1 MAKTT
6 TPPKHKKSQPEQ
18 TSPPEPVLRSSS
30 DLGGYAYSVIAQQYQ
45 HIVQQ
50 EQGVLADQD
59 PEYLHQMR
67 VGARRLSTAL
77 EVFGCAVKLP
87 KAARKKRVRSLAKA
101 LGKLRDL
108 DVQTNAVRT
117 DYCPRL
123 SVSENTLLNIA
134 LDTIDQQRCQAC
146 TEVEKIL
153 AQPNYEKLKAGYED
167 WLKKPAY
174 TSLAG
179 LSLQLVLPELLNPLL
194 SALMLHP
201 GWQISVEDTS
211 KASTLVLHDLR
222 KLCKSVRYQAEFF
235 TDFYDQAFQDWID
248 EIKELQDSLGKVQ
261 DTHVLRKLL
270 SDELPKEATLPELQT
285 AMQETQD
292 KAMVNWETLRHQ
304 YLDPDF
310 RHRLHQMILEPSIQL
325 PKS

>member
-6 TPPKHKKSQPEQ
+6 APPRHKQSKPEQ
-18 TSPPEPVLRSSS
+18 TLLPEPAIRSSS
-30 DLGGYAYSVIAQQYQ
+30 DLGGYAYRVIAQQHQ
-45 HIVQQ
+45 HMVQQ

-87 KAARKKRVRSLAKA
+87 KAARKNRVRTLAKA

-108 DVQTNAVRT
+108 DVQTYAVRT

-123 SVSENTLLNIA
+123 TVSENTLLNIA
-134 LDTIDQQRCQAC
+134 LDRLDQQRCRAC
-146 TEVEKIL
+146 TQVEKIL
-153 AQPNYEKLKAGYED
+153 TQPSYEKLKAGYED
-167 WLKKPAY
+167 WLQKPAY
-174 TSLAG
+174 TLLAD
-179 LSLQLVLPELLNPLL
+179 LPLLLVLPDLLNPLL

-211 KASTLVLHDLR
+211 KASSLVLHDLR

-270 SDELPKEATLPELQT
+270 SDELPKKSELPELQT
-285 AMQETQD
+285 VLQETQD

-304 YLDPDF
+304 YLDPSF
-310 RHRLHQMILEPSIQL
+310 RHRLHQMMLRPSIHS

>member
-6 TPPKHKKSQPEQ
+6 TPPRSQKSELEKIP
-18 TSPPEPVLRSSS
+18 PPEPALRSSS

-45 HIVQQ
+45 HMVQQ

-87 KAARKKRVRSLAKA
+87 KAAQKNRVRTLAKA

-108 DVQTNAVRT
+108 DVQTHAVRS

-123 SVSENTLLNIA
+123 TVSENTWLNIA
-134 LDTIDQQRCQAC
+134 LDTLDQQRSQAC

-153 AQPNYEKLKAGYED
+153 AQPSYEKLKAGYAD

-174 TSLAG
+174 KSLADLP
-179 LSLQLVLPELLNPLL
+179 LSLVLPDLLNPLL
-194 SALMLHP
+194 SKLLLHP
-201 GWQISVEDTS
+201 GWQISVEDRS
-211 KASTLVLHDLR
+211 KASSLVLHDLR

-235 TDFYDQAFQDWID
+235 TDFYGQAFRDWID

-261 DTHVLRKLL
+261 DTHVLRKIL
-270 SDELPKEATLPELQT
+270 SDQLPQETDLPELQT
-285 AMQETQD
+285 VLQETQD

-304 YLDPDF
+304 YLDSDF
-310 RHRLHQMILEPSIQL
+310 RHRLHQMILKPFIQS

>member
-6 TPPKHKKSQPEQ
+6 TPPRPKKSKAEQ
-18 TSPPEPVLRSSS
+18 TSPPEPAIKSSS
-30 DLGGYAYSVIAQQYQ
+30 DLGGYAYNVIAQQYQ
-45 HIVQQ
+45 HMVQQ

-77 EVFGCAVKLP
+77 EVFGCAVTLP
-87 KAARKKRVRSLAKA
+87 KAARKNRVRTLAKA

-108 DVQTNAVRT
+108 DVQTHAVRT

-123 SVSENTLLNIA
+123 TVAENTWLNIA
-134 LDTIDQQRCQAC
+134 LNTLDQQRSRAC
-146 TEVEKIL
+146 IEVEKIL
-153 AQPNYEKLKAGYED
+153 TQPRYEKLKAGYED
-167 WLKKPAY
+167 WLKKPEY
-174 TSLAG
+174 TSLAD
-179 LSLQLVLPELLNPLL
+179 LPLLLVLPDLLNPLL
-194 SALMLHP
+194 SALLLHP
-201 GWQISVEDTS
+201 GWQISVEDRS
-211 KASTLVLHDLR
+211 KASSLVLHDLR

-235 TDFYDQAFQDWID
+235 VDFYDQVFQDWID

-261 DTHVLRKLL
+261 DTHVLQTLL
-270 SDELPKEATLPELQT
+270 SDELPKEAALPELQT
-285 AMQETQD
+285 AIQEAQE

-310 RHRLHQMILEPSIQL
+310 RRRLHQMMLKPSI
-325 PKS
+325 

>member
-6 TPPKHKKSQPEQ
+6 TSPRPKKSKLEQ
-18 TSPPEPVLRSSS
+18 IPPPEPALRSSS
-30 DLGGYAYSVIAQQYQ
+30 NLGGYAYSVIAQQYQ
-45 HIVQQ
+45 HMVQQ

-77 EVFGCAVKLP
+77 KVFGCAVKLP
-87 KAARKKRVRSLAKA
+87 KAARRNRVRTLAKA

-108 DVQTNAVRT
+108 DVQTHAVRS

-123 SVSENTLLNIA
+123 TVSENTLLNIA
-134 LDTIDQQRCQAC
+134 LDTLDLQRSQAC

-153 AQPNYEKLKAGYED
+153 AQPSYEKLKAGCED

-174 TSLAG
+174 TSLAD
-179 LSLQLVLPELLNPLL
+179 LPLLLVLPDLLNPLL
-194 SALMLHP
+194 SALLLHP
-201 GWQISVEDTS
+201 GWQISVEDRS
-211 KASTLVLHDLR
+211 KVSSLVLHDLR

-235 TDFYDQAFQDWID
+235 TDFYGQAFQDWID
-248 EIKELQDSLGKVQ
+248 EIKELQDSLGKLQ
-261 DTHVLRKLL
+261 DTYVLRKLL
-270 SDELPKEATLPELQT
+270 SDQLPQEADLPELQT
-285 AMQETQD
+285 VLQETQD

-304 YLDPDF
+304 YLDSDF
-310 RHRLHQMILEPSIQL
+310 RHRLHQMILKSSVQS
-325 PKS
+325 PKF

>member
-6 TPPKHKKSQPEQ
+6 TPPKHKKSKPEQ

-45 HIVQQ
+45 HMVQQ

-87 KAARKKRVRSLAKA
+87 KAARKNRVRTLAKA

-108 DVQTNAVRT
+108 DVQTHAVRT

-123 SVSENTLLNIA
+123 TVSENTWLNIA
-134 LDTIDQQRCQAC
+134 LNTMDQQRSQAC

-153 AQPNYEKLKAGYED
+153 AQPSYEKLKAGYED
-167 WLKKPAY
+167 WLEKPEY
-174 TSLAG
+174 TLLAD
-179 LSLQLVLPELLNPLL
+179 LPLLLVLPDLLNPLL
-194 SALMLHP
+194 SALLLHP

-211 KASTLVLHDLR
+211 KASSLVLHDLR

-235 TDFYDQAFQDWID
+235 TDFYDQAFQNWID

-270 SDELPKEATLPELQT
+270 SDELPKEAALPELQT
-285 AMQETQD
+285 AIQETQD
-292 KAMVNWETLRHQ
+292 NAMVNWETLRHK

-310 RHRLHQMILEPSIQL
+310 RHRLHQMILEPSTQS
-325 PKS
+325 PKC

>member
-1 MAKTT
+1 MAETT
-6 TPPKHKKSQPEQ
+6 TPPKHKKSKQERI
-18 TSPPEPVLRSSS
+18 SPPEPAIRSAS
-30 DLGGYAYSVIAQQYQ
+30 DLGGYAYRVIAQQYQ

-87 KAARKKRVRSLAKA
+87 HAARKNRVRTLAKA

-108 DVQTNAVRT
+108 DVQTLAVRT

-123 SVSENTLLNIA
+123 SASENTLLNIA
-134 LDTIDQQRCQAC
+134 LDTLDQQRCRAC

-153 AQPNYEKLKAGYED
+153 TQASYEKLKTGYED
-167 WLKKPAY
+167 WLQKPEY
-174 TSLAG
+174 TSLAD
-179 LSLQLVLPELLNPLL
+179 LPLLLVLPDLLNPLL
-194 SALMLHP
+194 SALLLHP

-211 KASTLVLHDLR
+211 KASSLVLHDLR

-261 DTHVLRKLL
+261 DAHVLRTLL
-270 SDELPKEATLPELQT
+270 SHELPKEAALPELQT
-285 AMQETQD
+285 LMQEAKDT
-292 KAMVNWETLRHQ
+292 AMVNWETLRHQ
-304 YLDPDF
+304 YLDPNF
-310 RHRLHQMILEPSIQL
+310 RHRLRQMILEPST
-325 PKS
+325 